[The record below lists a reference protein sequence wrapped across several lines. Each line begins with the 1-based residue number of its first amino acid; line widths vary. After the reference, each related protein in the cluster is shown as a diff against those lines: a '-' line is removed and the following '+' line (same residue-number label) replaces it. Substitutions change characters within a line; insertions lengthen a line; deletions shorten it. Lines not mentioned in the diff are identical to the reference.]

1 MKTARQKGVETIINP
16 APAIPLP
23 EEAYQGLGHL
33 IVNETEA
40 AILSGIENPT
50 SWDEVAAVF
59 IARGVKNV
67 IITLGGD
74 VSTFI
79 HFIINTNCT
88 ETSQGVFYQTSKQQ
102 ANSQPGHIVPARKVK
117 VVDTTAAGDTF
128 AGAYSVAVAKW
139 RSMAQGAD
147 FDLDAAISHANRAA
161 SMTVQKA
168 GAQSSIPWA
177 DEVPTS

>member
-1 MKTARQKGVETIINP
+1 MKAARQKGVETVINP

-40 AILSGIENPT
+40 AILSGIENPQN
-50 SWDEVAAVF
+50 WNKVAAVF

-67 IITLGGD
+67 IITLGGEVCLRNRDFD
-74 VSTFI
+74 VYVTDKI
-79 HFIINTNCT
+79 
-88 ETSQGVFYQTSKQQ
+88 QGVFYKTAQQQ
-102 ANSQPGHIVPARKVK
+102 AASQDGQIVPARKVK

-128 AGAYSVAVAKW
+128 AGAYTVAVARWKAMS
-139 RSMAQGAD
+139 RGAD
-147 FDLDAAISHANRAA
+147 FNLAEAIAHANRAA

-177 DEVPTS
+177 DEVPES